1 MEEFSPRILPLL
13 WRRSVP
19 ARKAVGRPPR
29 LSIDLVV
36 STAIR
41 IADAEGLE
49 AASMARVAA
58 ELSVATMSLYTYVPS
73 RPELADLMV
82 DEVFWS
88 RDLRGEETRDLR
100 GEETRDQRGEGTFR
114 ERVRHYAERT
124 FAMYRAHP
132 WLAEVSRARPPL
144 GPGMLAE
151 QEYVLAAV
159 ATLGLP
165 LRQLNPA
172 ATAISAWVTSAARHE
187 AESAL
192 LRRTTGLS
200 TDEWWLQRGEL
211 WESWFDVEAH
221 PTMTAIWNGG
231 AFDRG
236 ADEQAQDAYEYGLG
250 LLLEGIERSAEP
262 EGTEGIERSVEGDDR
277 VP

>member
-19 ARKAVGRPPR
+19 ARKAVGRRPR

-88 RDLRGEETRDLR
+88 RDLR

>member
-13 WRRSVP
+13 WRRHVP

-29 LSIDLVV
+29 LSVDVV
-36 STAIR
+36 VTTAIR
-41 IADAEGLE
+41 VADAEGLE

-73 RPELADLMV
+73 RPELVDLMV
-82 DEVFWS
+82 DEVLWS
-88 RDLRGEETRDLR
+88 RDLRSDDG
-100 GEETRDQRGEGTFR
+100 FR
-114 ERVRHYAERT
+114 PRIAYFAERT

-132 WLAEVSRARPPL
+132 WLAEVSRVRPPV
-144 GPGMLAE
+144 GPGTLAE
-151 QEYVLAAV
+151 TEFLLAAV

-165 LRQLNPA
+165 LRGLSPA
-172 ATAISAWVTSAARHE
+172 ATAIASWVTSAARHE

-200 TDEWWLQRGEL
+200 TDEWWMQRGEM
-211 WESWFDVEAH
+211 WESWFDVESH
-221 PTMTAIWNGG
+221 PTMTSIWNAG

-236 ADEQAQDAYEYGLG
+236 ADEQAQDAYEYGLD
-250 LLLEGIERSAEP
+250 LLLRGIEER
-262 EGTEGIERSVEGDDR
+262 GTEGSVERDDR

>member
-1 MEEFSPRILPLL
+1 MDEFSPRILPLL
-13 WRRSVP
+13 WRRSIP

-29 LSIDLVV
+29 LTVDAVV
-36 STAIR
+36 SAAVR

-73 RPELADLMV
+73 RPELVDLMV
-82 DEVFWS
+82 DEVLWT
-88 RDLRGEETRDLR
+88 RGLA
-100 GEETRDQRGEGTFR
+100 GGGGFR
-114 ERVRHYAERT
+114 ERVLRYAERT

-132 WLAEVSRARPPL
+132 WLAEVSRVRPPV
-144 GPGMLAE
+144 GPGTLAE
-151 QEYVLAAV
+151 TEYVLAAV

-165 LRQLNPA
+165 VRRLNPA
-172 ATAISAWVTSAARHE
+172 ATAITAWVTAAARAE
-187 AESAL
+187 AESTL
-192 LRRTTGLS
+192 LRRDTGLS
-200 TDEWWLQRGEL
+200 TDQWWAQRGEL
-211 WESWFDVEAH
+211 WEDWFDVGAH
-221 PTMTAIWNGG
+221 PTMTRIWNAG

-250 LLLEGIERSAEP
+250 LLLDGIERSA
-262 EGTEGIERSVEGDDR
+262 SVEGDDR

>member
-19 ARKAVGRPPR
+19 ARRAVGRPPR
-29 LSIDLVV
+29 LSVDIVV
-36 STAIR
+36 TTAIR
-41 IADAEGLE
+41 LADTEGLE

-73 RPELADLMV
+73 RPELVDLMV
-82 DEVFWS
+82 DEVLWA
-88 RDLRGEETRDLR
+88 RGLTSD
-100 GEETRDQRGEGTFR
+100 GTFR
-114 ERVRHYAERT
+114 ERVLLYAERT

-132 WLAEVSRARPPL
+132 WLAEVPRARPPV

-165 LRQLNPA
+165 VRELNRA
-172 ATAISAWVTSAARHE
+172 AAGITTWVTSAARHE

-200 TDEWWLQRGEL
+200 SDEWWQQRGEL
-211 WESWFDVEAH
+211 WENWFDVGSH
-221 PTMTAIWNGG
+221 PTMTMIWNAG

-236 ADEQAQDAYEYGLG
+236 ADQQAQDAYEYGLG
-250 LLLEGIERSAEP
+250 LLLA
-262 EGTEGIERSVEGDDR
+262 GIERSVEGDDR

>member
-29 LSIDLVV
+29 LSVDLVV
-36 STAIR
+36 ATAIR
-41 IADAEGLE
+41 LADAESLE

-73 RPELADLMV
+73 RPELVDLMV
-82 DEVFWS
+82 DEVFWA
-88 RDLRGEETRDLR
+88 RDLTGAGD
-100 GEETRDQRGEGTFR
+100 FR
-114 ERVRHYAERT
+114 ERVLRYAQRT

-132 WLAEVSRARPPL
+132 WLAEVSTARPPA
-144 GPGMLAE
+144 GPGLLAE

-165 LRQLNPA
+165 LHELNRA
-172 ATAISAWVTSAARHE
+172 ATAITAWVTSAGRHE

-200 TDEWWLQRGEL
+200 NDEWWHQRGEL
-211 WESWFDVEAH
+211 WENWFDVTAH
-221 PTMTAIWNGG
+221 PTMTAIWNAG

-250 LLLEGIERSAEP
+250 LLLD
-262 EGTEGIERSVEGDDR
+262 GIERSVEGDDR

>member
-82 DEVFWS
+82 DEVFWA
-88 RDLRGEETRDLR
+88 RDLRGEGAFRD
-100 GEETRDQRGEGTFR
+100 
-114 ERVRHYAERT
+114 RVRHYAERT

-159 ATLGLP
+159 AALGLP

-250 LLLEGIERSAEP
+250 LLLEGIERWAEL
-262 EGTEGIERSVEGDDR
+262 EGVEGAERSVEGDDR